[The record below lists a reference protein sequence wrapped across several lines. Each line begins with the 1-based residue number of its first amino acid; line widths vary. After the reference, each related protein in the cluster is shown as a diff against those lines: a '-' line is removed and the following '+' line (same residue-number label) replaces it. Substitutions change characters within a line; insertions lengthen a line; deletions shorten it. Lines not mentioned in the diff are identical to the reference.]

1 MLKVNNNNPTDVF
14 VVLLMLTYIFYTFL
28 VFLLLTFNK

>member
-1 MLKVNNNNPTDVF
+1 MLKVNNNNATDVF
-14 VVLLMLTYIFYTFL
+14 VVLLMLTYIFYAFL